1 MNLKKNNII
10 KFNNGD
16 YLILDVLNYK
26 ENIYLYLINN
36 DEYKNDVSIVR
47 VDNNS
52 GITKYSHIDD
62 EDEFNYVINKLFLDH
77 QTEISEFLDN

>member
-1 MNLKKNNII
+1 MNFKKNNII

-16 YLILDVLNYK
+16 YLILDILNYK

-47 VDNNS
+47 VDNKP
-52 GITKYSHIDD
+52 T
-62 EDEFNYVINKLFLDH
+62 
-77 QTEISEFLDN
+77 

>member
-1 MNLKKNNII
+1 MNFKKNNII

-16 YLILDVLNYK
+16 YLILDILNYK

-62 EDEFNYVINKLFLDH
+62 EDEFNYVINKLFLNH
-77 QTEISEFLDN
+77 QTEIIEFLD

>member
-1 MNLKKNNII
+1 MNFKKNNII

-16 YLILDVLNYK
+16 YLILDILNYK
-26 ENIYLYLINN
+26 ENTYLYLINN

-62 EDEFNYVINKLFLDH
+62 EDEFNYVINKLFLNH
-77 QTEISEFLDN
+77 QTEISEFLD